1 MGDLGQLLA
10 EIIDIG
16 AQLWIVV
23 DSELLHHLDVDLP
36 AQLDLFLFV
45 EEHQLPLTGHGI
57 YSARRYPE
65 NQKYNQREYSEDF
78 LEHNHKL
85 APLLDLAPIF

>member
-23 DSELLHHLDVDLP
+23 ESELLHHLSIDLP

-45 EEHQLPLTGHGI
+45 EEHQLSLTGHRI

-65 NQKYNQREYSEDF
+65 KQKYNQREYCEAFF
-78 LEHNHKL
+78 LEHNH
-85 APLLDLAPIF
+85 